1 MMGTTQRRIPLPFP
15 DRQAAGLLLGAQLRE
30 RLGAQAGQE
39 PLTQVQPGP
48 GAPVQ
53 QGSVAGPDAR
63 GGLPALVLGLP
74 RGGVAVGAEV
84 ARILGAPLDVLV
96 TRKIGYPPRPELGL
110 GAIAEGGEP
119 VYDHRLLA
127 TIGLEPADLLA
138 TAEREREELARRV
151 RLYRGGQPPPDVSG
165 RLILL
170 VDDGI
175 ATGVT
180 ARAAL
185 RAIRARG
192 AGRTILAVPV
202 APPAAAA
209 QMMRE
214 ADDVVVLAS
223 PAAFRSVGEWYV
235 SFGQLS
241 DADVLSLLARARA
254 RTRALRRVPAAARR
268 LRRGRMDY
276 ESLGWGMRAVRRRWR
291 GASCAGARRRALP
304 RSGRPKHRTSPAGTA
319 RSSGIPPGP
328 GNRRIRPW
336 PCAPGSHAPA
346 GAHRRDRRRG

>member
-39 PLTQVQPGP
+39 PLTQVQPGPGAPVQPGPGAPVQPGP

-165 RLILL
+165 GLILL

-254 RTRALRRVPAAARR
+254 RTRALRRSPRRGPEAAAGTDGLRVAGLGDAGRQAALARR
-268 LRRGRMDY
+268 ILRR
-276 ESLGWGMRAVRRRWR
+276 
-291 GASCAGARRRALP
+291 
-304 RSGRPKHRTSPAGTA
+304 RSAA
-319 RSSGIPPGP
+319 RSSSFRPPQTPYFSG
-328 GNRRIRPW
+328 
-336 PCAPGSHAPA
+336 
-346 GAHRRDRRRG
+346 RDSA

>member
-1 MMGTTQRRIPLPFP
+1 MPG
-15 DRQAAGLLLGAQLRE
+15 GA
-30 RLGAQAGQE
+30 
-39 PLTQVQPGP
+39 
-48 GAPVQ
+48 
-53 QGSVAGPDAR
+53 
-63 GGLPALVLGLP
+63 LPALVLGLP

-127 TIGLEPADLLA
+127 TIGLEPADLVA
-138 TAEREREELARRV
+138 TAEREREELTRRV
-151 RLYRGGQPPPDVSG
+151 RVYRGGQPPPDVTG
-165 RLILL
+165 RLIVV

-192 AGRTILAVPV
+192 AGRTILAVPL
-202 APPAAAA
+202 APRAAVA

-254 RTRALRRVPAAARR
+254 RTRALRRSP
-268 LRRGRMDY
+268 RRGP
-276 ESLGWGMRAVRRRWR
+276 EA
-291 GASCAGARRRALP
+291 
-304 RSGRPKHRTSPAGTA
+304 TA
-319 RSSGIPPGP
+319 WTDGI
-328 GNRRIRPW
+328 
-336 PCAPGSHAPA
+336 
-346 GAHRRDRRRG
+346 

>member
-1 MMGTTQRRIPLPFP
+1 MMGTTQRRGPLPFP
-15 DRQAAGLLLGAQLRE
+15 DRQAAGLLLGAQLLE
-30 RLGAQAGQE
+30 QLGAQAGQE
-39 PLTQVQPGP
+39 PLIQVQHGP
-48 GAPVQ
+48 GAPAQ
-53 QGSVAGPDAR
+53 EGSAAGPDAR
-63 GGLPALVLGLP
+63 AGLPTLVLGLP

-138 TAEREREELARRV
+138 TAEREREELTRRV
-151 RLYRGGQPPPDVSG
+151 RVYRGGQPPPDVTG
-165 RLILL
+165 RLIVL

-254 RTRALRRVPAAARR
+254 RPRALRRSPRRGPEAAA
-268 LRRGRMDY
+268 
-276 ESLGWGMRAVRRRWR
+276 
-291 GASCAGARRRALP
+291 
-304 RSGRPKHRTSPAGTA
+304 GTD
-319 RSSGIPPGP
+319 GI
-328 GNRRIRPW
+328 
-336 PCAPGSHAPA
+336 
-346 GAHRRDRRRG
+346 